1 MRRSERGRADRKR
14 GQLAGDIDE
23 GEKKLG
29 RKGRVG

>member
-1 MRRSERGRADRKR
+1 MRRGKRERADRKR
-14 GQLAGDIDE
+14 GRLAGDIDE